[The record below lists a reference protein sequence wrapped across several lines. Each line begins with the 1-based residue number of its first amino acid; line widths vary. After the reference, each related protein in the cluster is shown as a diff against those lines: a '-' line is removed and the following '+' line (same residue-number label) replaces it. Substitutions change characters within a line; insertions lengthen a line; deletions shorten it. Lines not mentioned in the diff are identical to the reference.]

1 MCVECLAIQ
10 ARIELVQKRIL
21 NLIYNIEYIRVLI
34 SKEVVN
40 TGMFEYSLPKLGQGD
55 LLKNV
60 PWVYGKM
67 MFNTTQK
74 LLCPLMASDM
84 FGEI

>member
-1 MCVECLAIQ
+1 
-10 ARIELVQKRIL
+10 
-21 NLIYNIEYIRVLI
+21 LI

-74 LLCPLMASDM
+74 LLCPMMASDM

>member
-10 ARIELVQKRIL
+10 ARIELVKKRIL

-40 TGMFEYSLPKLGQGD
+40 IGMFEYSLLKLGQGD

-60 PWVYGKM
+60 P
-67 MFNTTQK
+67 
-74 LLCPLMASDM
+74 
-84 FGEI
+84 

>member
-1 MCVECLAIQ
+1 MQVCVCVECLAIQ
-10 ARIELVQKRIL
+10 ARIELVKKRIL

-40 TGMFEYSLPKLGQGD
+40 IGMFEYSLLKLGQGD

-60 PWVYGKM
+60 P
-67 MFNTTQK
+67 
-74 LLCPLMASDM
+74 
-84 FGEI
+84 

>member
-1 MCVECLAIQ
+1 MSISELLIVSCAVNAGVCVCVECLAIQ

-21 NLIYNIEYIRVLI
+21 NLIYNVEYIRVLI

-40 TGMFEYSLPKLGQGD
+40 TRMFEYSLPKLGQGD

-60 PWVYGKM
+60 P
-67 MFNTTQK
+67 
-74 LLCPLMASDM
+74 
-84 FGEI
+84 